1 MIRSGE
7 MTETK
12 DMNVQTKGIKKEIP
26 SLMIREQD
34 PEIHKLFHLG
44 QQLIP
49 NSEWALHF
57 FPAEE
62 HGLRLGGAD
71 SHKNPP

>member
-1 MIRSGE
+1 
-7 MTETK
+7 
-12 DMNVQTKGIKKEIP
+12 
-26 SLMIREQD
+26 MIREQD